1 MDMYRGFIALLVL
14 AAIHLFANRTEILG
28 WIWKKNFLSF
38 AAGISFAY
46 VFVDLLPE
54 LEKGLPVLKRSFG
67 DLLPYLDRHTY
78 VIALLGVLFYYGL
91 HTSSTGTSDRN
102 FWVSLGGYSLFN
114 FFVGASLSDSNN
126 PEIQPL
132 FLFTIAMGMHYF
144 ISDHN
149 ANEENFT
156 LYNRKGRWILVLAL
170 FLGYIVGYLTSIP
183 DTIVAI
189 AVSFI
194 SGGVLL
200 NVLRYELPKREQ
212 VGYYFF
218 LTGSLIFTLI
228 ILTLSYTQKSLQDES
243 RILDDPLRIKTNHD
257 PAVKRSYLSCLL
269 IKKQD

>member
-1 MDMYRGFIALLVL
+1 MYSGFVALLIL
-14 AAIHLFANRTEILG
+14 AAIHLFANSTQILG
-28 WIWKKNFLSF
+28 WIWKRNFLSF

-54 LEKGLPVLKRSFG
+54 LEKGQSVLKRSFG
-67 DLLPYLDRHTY
+67 DILPYLDRHTY

-91 HTSSTGTSDRN
+91 HTKPTTSCNRN
-102 FWVSLGGYSLFN
+102 FWISLSGYLLFN

-144 ISDHN
+144 IADHN
-149 ANEENFT
+149 TNEENGS
-156 LYNRKGRWILVLAL
+156 LYNQKGRWFLVLAL
-170 FLGYIVGYLTSIP
+170 FLGYIVGYLISIP

-194 SGGVLL
+194 SGGVML

-218 LTGSLIFTLI
+218 LMGSLIFTLI
-228 ILTLSYTQKSLQDES
+228 ILTLSYSERTLLDEERINNKAKESHQQSL
-243 RILDDPLRIKTNHD
+243 
-257 PAVKRSYLSCLL
+257 
-269 IKKQD
+269 

>member
-1 MDMYRGFIALLVL
+1 MYWGFVALLIL
-14 AAIHLFANRTEILG
+14 AVIHLFANRAQILG
-28 WIWKKNFLSF
+28 WIWKGNFLSF

-54 LEKGLPVLKRSFG
+54 LEKGQSVLKRSFG
-67 DLLPYLDRHTY
+67 DILPYLNRHTY

-91 HTSSTGTSDRN
+91 HTQSTSRSDRN
-102 FWVSLGGYSLFN
+102 FWIKLGGYLLFN
-114 FFVGASLSDSNN
+114 FFVGASLSDGNN

-149 ANEENFT
+149 ANEENGS
-156 LYNRKGRWILVLAL
+156 LYNQKGRWLLVLAL

-183 DTIVAI
+183 DTVVAI

-194 SGGVLL
+194 SGGILL
-200 NVLRYELPKREQ
+200 NVLRYELPKRQQ

-218 LTGSLIFTLI
+218 LMGSLIFTLI
-228 ILTLSYTQKSLQDES
+228 ILNLDYAKK
-243 RILDDPLRIKTNHD
+243 ILEEEGRVGTEVIGTN
-257 PAVKRSYLSCLL
+257 ST
-269 IKKQD
+269 KK